1 MQASDCFNKLCSVKT
16 SSSFRELCLL
26 SKMKEKFASIQE
38 IHNEVEFCVGL
49 ESIVQLYNEGTVNF
63 LKDVSFSYGYKSG

>member
-1 MQASDCFNKLCSVKT
+1 
-16 SSSFRELCLL
+16 
-26 SKMKEKFASIQE
+26 MKEKFASIQE

-63 LKDVSFSYGYKSG
+63 LKDVSFSYGYKLG